1 MVAGTSKMSTEGKR
15 ITIKADDPM
24 YMNRPNVNGAKF
36 LCNGE
41 VRPWSGKVADV
52 ESPIFLEGTE
62 TKIVIGNQAR
72 MSPTEALEAL
82 DAAVAAWG
90 KGKGEW
96 PQMTA
101 EDRIGAMEKF
111 VAKLKLKREAIVNV
125 LMWEICKVRPDAEK
139 EFDRTMDYI
148 AATIKA
154 VRKMR
159 SDDLTLL
166 DEGGV
171 IAQHHRTPIGVML
184 NLGPFNYPFNETYTT
199 LIPAIIMG
207 NTAVMKIPNVG
218 ALAHM
223 ETMEAFAECFP
234 KGVVNFISG
243 AGRETMPPIMA
254 TGKVDI
260 FAFIG
265 TSKAADALVKGHP
278 APHRLKN
285 CLSLEAKNVG
295 IVCKDADIDEAVAEC
310 ALGSLSYNGQRCTA
324 IKQIMVHKDVSE
336 EFLAKFTAKVGS
348 MKLGLPWEAGVDL
361 TPLPEPAKP
370 QYLVDLCADAEAKG
384 AQIISPG
391 ATQGWGHTTVFPS
404 IAFPVTKEMRV
415 MQEEQF
421 GPLIPIATFTSLDE
435 VEEYVMTSDYGQQ
448 AAVFSK
454 ATDEPALGALLDL
467 LAHNVARVN
476 LNCQCQ
482 RSPDNFPFTG
492 RKSSA
497 LGTLSVTEALK
508 VMSMESLVAT
518 KRKNEPLVTQLAES
532 KHCKFL
538 SRI

>member
-1 MVAGTSKMSTEGKR
+1 
-15 ITIKADDPM
+15 M
-24 YMNRPNVNGAKF
+24 YINRPKVNGAKF

-41 VRPWSGKVADV
+41 VRAWTGKVADV

-82 DAAVAAWG
+82 DAAVSAWN

-96 PQMTA
+96 PQMTV
-101 EDRIGAMEKF
+101 EQRIAAMEKF
-111 VAKLKLKREAIVNV
+111 VAMLKEKRENIVNV

-148 AATIKA
+148 AATIDA

-159 SDDLTLL
+159 SEDKTLL
-166 DEGGV
+166 NEAGV
-171 IAQHHRTPIGVML
+171 MAQHHRAPIGVML

-223 ETMEAFAECFP
+223 ETMEAFAQCFP

-265 TSKAADALVKGHP
+265 TSKAADALVKEHP

-295 IVCKDADIDEAVAEC
+295 IVCKDADIDEAVTEC
-310 ALGSLSYNGQRCTA
+310 CLGALSYNGQRCTA
-324 IKQIMVHKDVSE
+324 IKQIMVHKDVAE
-336 EFLAKFTAKVGS
+336 EFVAKFSAKVGS
-348 MKLGLPWEAGVDL
+348 LKLALPWEAGADL
-361 TPLPEPAKP
+361 TPLPEPSKP
-370 QYLVDLCADAEAKG
+370 QYLAELREDAKSKG
-384 AQIISPG
+384 AKIISPG
-391 ATQGWGHTTVFPS
+391 AEQNWGATAVFPS
-404 IAFPVTKEMRV
+404 IVYPVTKDMRV

-421 GPLIPIATFTSLDE
+421 GPLVPIATFADLRE
-435 VEEYVMTSDYGQQ
+435 VEEYVMNSMYGQQ

-454 ATDEPALGALLDL
+454 GTDPAALGPLLDL
-467 LAHNVARVN
+467 LVHSVARVN

-497 LGTLSVTEALK
+497 LGTLSVVEALK

-518 KRKNEPLVTQLAES
+518 KRKNEALMASLADS
-532 KHCKFL
+532 KQCKFL
-538 SRI
+538 SAL